1 MKPPE
6 HLCREGLCEVIERTL
21 NPRRK
26 RTPAPPSKRKPNAKT
41 GKGKAKKVAKRA
53 RARKN
58 GHTPSSS
65 SRR

>member
-1 MKPPE
+1 
-6 HLCREGLCEVIERTL
+6 VIERTL

-26 RTPAPPSKRKPNAKT
+26 STPPSASKRIAKRKPKTKT

-58 GHTPSSS
+58 GRTPNSS

>member
-1 MKPPE
+1 
-6 HLCREGLCEVIERTL
+6 VIERTL
-21 NPRRK
+21 NPTRQ
-26 RTPAPPSKRKPNAKT
+26 RTPAPPSKRIAKRKPKAKT

-58 GHTPSSS
+58 GRTPNSS